1 MKKSIVSINNH
12 FIANDMKLYFLI
24 DNKFWYIHL
33 HAITNFHWFSCNLH
47 PTSKQNMK
55 IKFVKHKIITIS
67 DVHIKTIQLF
77 IRAKQNYV
85 LEMSI
90 DKCKLNEL

>member
-1 MKKSIVSINNH
+1 MTQSIKQDIVSINNH
-12 FIANDMKLYFLI
+12 FIANDMILYFLI

-55 IKFVKHKIITIS
+55 IKFVKYKIITIS
-67 DVHIKTIQLF
+67 DVHIKTM
-77 IRAKQNYV
+77 NYSSGRNKI
-85 LEMSI
+85 M
-90 DKCKLNEL
+90 CWACQ